1 MSRFQTSINQYPAPG
16 IEGAFASNNP
26 YISYVAGEGALVTG
40 ADGLT
45 IGRFAWVVKGV
56 ASNKGTG
63 APSGFVPRDG
73 QASIVEWLGAASN
86 VIQPGRE
93 CTLHTG
99 GDYWA
104 VTTTAATVGQKVFAS
119 LTTGEIATGAAGAT
133 IEGFAETAFSVAS
146 AAAAKERI
154 KISTWSK

>member
-1 MSRFQTSINQYPAPG
+1 MAGFPNQINQYPAPG
-16 IEGAFASNNP
+16 IEGAFASLNP
-26 YISYVAGEGALVTG
+26 YTSYVAGEGALVTG
-40 ADGLT
+40 AEGLT

-73 QASIVEWLGAASN
+73 QASIVEWLDAASN

-93 CTLHTG
+93 CTLHTA

-104 VTTTAATVGQKVFAS
+104 LTTTAATVGQKVFAS
-119 LTTGEIATGAAGAT
+119 LTTGEVATGAAGAT
-133 IEGFAETAFSVAS
+133 VDGFVETSFSVAS
-146 AAAAKERI
+146 DAAAKERI

>member
-1 MSRFQTSINQYPAPG
+1 MSGFQKSMNQYPAPG
-16 IEGAFASNNP
+16 IEGSFASLNP
-26 YISYVAGEGALVTG
+26 YASYVAGDGALIVG
-40 ADGLT
+40 PDGLT

-56 ASNKGTG
+56 AANKGTG
-63 APSGFVPRDG
+63 APAGFVPRDG

-86 VIQPGRE
+86 LIQPGRE
-93 CTLHTG
+93 CTLHTA

-119 LTTGEIATGAAGAT
+119 LTTGEIATGAAGASVD
-133 IEGFAETAFSVAS
+133 GFIETAFSVAS
-146 AAAAKERI
+146 TAAAKERI